1 MKKFASALLIVLVS
15 FLHSC
20 EPKDPIDVTGLIYG
34 TITDKATAEPV
45 KAASVELI
53 PGGIKAITGSEGRYE
68 FPDVE
73 VGDYHIIVNK
83 TGYEEY
89 MSSPIVVAS
98 GQRVKV
104 DVPLEMLPPALR
116 VVDDENRDLSL
127 LDFGDAEADV
137 ARSFNIYND
146 GPESLEWE
154 VTKTA
159 NWIDS
164 LSRHSGKLNPNAKH
178 SVVVFI
184 NREKLV
190 EGVNKTTLQVTST
203 NGSKAIEVQA
213 VNSRETMVVNML
225 DCSDVTGTSAVLNAE
240 MSNFG
245 NPRCTERGFVYSE
258 KTNPDLE
265 STIYKLTVPMT
276 DEATFSTALGDL
288 DPEKTYYIRAYAI
301 NAISTVYSTNE
312 IKLTLN
318 PALPEITTDAVSE
331 VSIAKGTAFFNAT
344 IKNVGDPAYTERGF
358 VYATTPSPTIYNE
371 KVLVSGTGVGK
382 YSAKVEGLEEG
393 KIYYIR
399 AFASNVKG
407 TAYGEQVTLDYN
419 AAMPVVSTL
428 EAKDKDIAQGTATF
442 SGKIDA
448 LGDLGYTERGFV
460 YSATH
465 EPTIEDS
472 RVIAEGTGAGL
483 FSAQATG
490 LAEGYTYRIR
500 AYATNAK
507 GTVYGKEITMDYN
520 ATLASVST
528 LEVQNKNIAQG
539 TATYN
544 AIVKTK
550 GDPIFTEKGFV
561 YATTQHPTI
570 DDEKIVVA
578 GSEIGKY
585 SAQATGLAEGKTY
598 YIRAYITNMKGT
610 SYGEEITMDYTAS
623 MPVVS
628 TIEVLSKNIGAG
640 TASFSGKVT
649 ALGDLGYT
657 EHGFVYSATHEPT
670 IEDARAIAEGSGT
683 GLFSAQATGL
693 AEGYTYRIRAYATN
707 AKGTVY
713 GQEIT
718 MDYFAVA
725 PAVTTQSVAFTSNVK
740 TARFVAQI
748 NSVGDP
754 VYSERGFVYG
764 KMQTPTIDDA
774 TASVVVVPNTSST
787 QYEQEVTREDWG
799 NEIWYVRAYLKHAK
813 GVVYGEV
820 KSMQNPEY
828 IAYQKF
834 PTFEYGGST
843 YRVYPDMGMM
853 AWDQAVN
860 ACNNLVYAGY
870 SDWYLPSIQEL
881 NAMYL
886 NKDKIGGFA
895 TDDAY
900 WSSTEYDASEC
911 WGQYFD
917 TGDMGVGLKNYI
929 FRVRPIRKE
938 K

>member
-1 MKKFASALLIVLVS
+1 M
-15 FLHSC
+15 
-20 EPKDPIDVTGLIYG
+20 
-34 TITDKATAEPV
+34 
-45 KAASVELI
+45 
-53 PGGIKAITGSEGRYE
+53 
-68 FPDVE
+68 
-73 VGDYHIIVNK
+73 
-83 TGYEEY
+83 
-89 MSSPIVVAS
+89 
-98 GQRVKV
+98 
-104 DVPLEMLPPALR
+104 
-116 VVDDENRDLSL
+116 
-127 LDFGDAEADV
+127 
-137 ARSFNIYND
+137 
-146 GPESLEWE
+146 
-154 VTKTA
+154 
-159 NWIDS
+159 
-164 LSRHSGKLNPNAKH
+164 
-178 SVVVFI
+178 
-184 NREKLV
+184 
-190 EGVNKTTLQVTST
+190 
-203 NGSKAIEVQA
+203 
-213 VNSRETMVVNML
+213 
-225 DCSDVTGTSAVLNAE
+225 
-240 MSNFG
+240 
-245 NPRCTERGFVYSE
+245 
-258 KTNPDLE
+258 
-265 STIYKLTVPMT
+265 
-276 DEATFSTALGDL
+276 
-288 DPEKTYYIRAYAI
+288 
-301 NAISTVYSTNE
+301 
-312 IKLTLN
+312 
-318 PALPEITTDAVSE
+318 
-331 VSIAKGTAFFNAT
+331 
-344 IKNVGDPAYTERGF
+344 
-358 VYATTPSPTIYNE
+358 
-371 KVLVSGTGVGK
+371 
-382 YSAKVEGLEEG
+382 
-393 KIYYIR
+393 
-399 AFASNVKG
+399 
-407 TAYGEQVTLDYN
+407 
-419 AAMPVVSTL
+419 
-428 EAKDKDIAQGTATF
+428 
-442 SGKIDA
+442 
-448 LGDLGYTERGFV
+448 GDLGYTERGFV

-465 EPTIEDS
+465 EPTIEDT
-472 RVIAEGTGAGL
+472 RAIAEGTGTGL
-483 FSAQATG
+483 FSAQAIG
-490 LAEGYTYRIR
+490 LTEGHIYRIR

-539 TATYN
+539 TATFN

-610 SYGEEITMDYTAS
+610 SYGEEITMDY
-623 MPVVS
+623 
-628 TIEVLSKNIGAG
+628 
-640 TASFSGKVT
+640 
-649 ALGDLGYT
+649 
-657 EHGFVYSATHEPT
+657 
-670 IEDARAIAEGSGT
+670 
-683 GLFSAQATGL
+683 
-693 AEGYTYRIRAYATN
+693 
-707 AKGTVY
+707 
-713 GQEIT
+713 
-718 MDYFAVA
+718 FAVA

-740 TARFVAQI
+740 TAHFVAQI
-748 NSVGDP
+748 SSVGDP

-799 NEIWYVRAYLKHAK
+799 RDIWYVRAYLKHAK

-853 AWDQAVN
+853 AWDQAMN

-895 TDDAY
+895 IDDAY

>member
-89 MSSPIVVAS
+89 MSSSIVVAS

-116 VVDDENRDLSL
+116 VVDDENNDLSL
-127 LDFGDAEADV
+127 LNFGDAEADV

-190 EGVNKTTLQVTST
+190 EGLNKTTLQVTST

-258 KTNPDLE
+258 RTNPNLE

-276 DEATFSTALGDL
+276 DETTFSTALGDL

-312 IKLTLN
+312 IRLTLN

-371 KVLVSGTGVGK
+371 KVLVSGSGVGK

-419 AAMPVVSTL
+419 AAMPQVSTL
-428 EAKDKDIAQGTATF
+428 EAKDRNIAQGTATF
-442 SGKIDA
+442 SGRVDA

-465 EPTIEDS
+465 EPTIEDA
-472 RVIAEGTGAGL
+472 RAIAEGTGTGL

-490 LAEGYTYRIR
+490 LAEGRIYRIR

-539 TATYN
+539 TATFN

-550 GDPIFTEKGFV
+550 GDPVFTEKGFV

-610 SYGEEITMDYTAS
+610 SYGE
-623 MPVVS
+623 
-628 TIEVLSKNIGAG
+628 
-640 TASFSGKVT
+640 
-649 ALGDLGYT
+649 
-657 EHGFVYSATHEPT
+657 
-670 IEDARAIAEGSGT
+670 
-683 GLFSAQATGL
+683 
-693 AEGYTYRIRAYATN
+693 
-707 AKGTVY
+707 
-713 GQEIT
+713 EIT

-853 AWDQAVN
+853 AWDQAMN

>member
-1 MKKFASALLIVLVS
+1 
-15 FLHSC
+15 
-20 EPKDPIDVTGLIYG
+20 
-34 TITDKATAEPV
+34 
-45 KAASVELI
+45 
-53 PGGIKAITGSEGRYE
+53 
-68 FPDVE
+68 
-73 VGDYHIIVNK
+73 
-83 TGYEEY
+83 
-89 MSSPIVVAS
+89 
-98 GQRVKV
+98 
-104 DVPLEMLPPALR
+104 
-116 VVDDENRDLSL
+116 
-127 LDFGDAEADV
+127 
-137 ARSFNIYND
+137 
-146 GPESLEWE
+146 
-154 VTKTA
+154 
-159 NWIDS
+159 
-164 LSRHSGKLNPNAKH
+164 
-178 SVVVFI
+178 
-184 NREKLV
+184 
-190 EGVNKTTLQVTST
+190 
-203 NGSKAIEVQA
+203 
-213 VNSRETMVVNML
+213 
-225 DCSDVTGTSAVLNAE
+225 
-240 MSNFG
+240 
-245 NPRCTERGFVYSE
+245 
-258 KTNPDLE
+258 
-265 STIYKLTVPMT
+265 
-276 DEATFSTALGDL
+276 
-288 DPEKTYYIRAYAI
+288 
-301 NAISTVYSTNE
+301 
-312 IKLTLN
+312 
-318 PALPEITTDAVSE
+318 
-331 VSIAKGTAFFNAT
+331 
-344 IKNVGDPAYTERGF
+344 
-358 VYATTPSPTIYNE
+358 
-371 KVLVSGTGVGK
+371 
-382 YSAKVEGLEEG
+382 
-393 KIYYIR
+393 
-399 AFASNVKG
+399 
-407 TAYGEQVTLDYN
+407 
-419 AAMPVVSTL
+419 
-428 EAKDKDIAQGTATF
+428 
-442 SGKIDA
+442 
-448 LGDLGYTERGFV
+448 
-460 YSATH
+460 
-465 EPTIEDS
+465 
-472 RVIAEGTGAGL
+472 
-483 FSAQATG
+483 
-490 LAEGYTYRIR
+490 
-500 AYATNAK
+500 
-507 GTVYGKEITMDYN
+507 
-520 ATLASVST
+520 
-528 LEVQNKNIAQG
+528 
-539 TATYN
+539 
-544 AIVKTK
+544 
-550 GDPIFTEKGFV
+550 
-561 YATTQHPTI
+561 
-570 DDEKIVVA
+570 
-578 GSEIGKY
+578 
-585 SAQATGLAEGKTY
+585 
-598 YIRAYITNMKGT
+598 
-610 SYGEEITMDYTAS
+610 MDYTAS

-670 IEDARAIAEGSGT
+670 IEDARAIAEGTGT

-725 PAVTTQSVAFTSNVK
+725 PEVTTQSVAFTSNVK

-799 NEIWYVRAYLKHAK
+799 RDIWYVRAYLKHAK

-853 AWDQAVN
+853 AWDQAMN

>member
-1 MKKFASALLIVLVS
+1 MKKIASALLIVLVS

-89 MSSPIVVAS
+89 MSSSIVVAS

-116 VVDDENRDLSL
+116 VVDDENNDLSL
-127 LDFGDAEADV
+127 LNFGDAEADV

-190 EGVNKTTLQVTST
+190 EGLNKTTLQVTST

-225 DCSDVTGTSAVLNAE
+225 DCSDVTGTSAVLNAA

-258 KTNPDLE
+258 RTNPSLE

-276 DEATFSTALGDL
+276 DETTFSTALGDL

-312 IKLTLN
+312 IRLTLN

-419 AAMPVVSTL
+419 AAMPQVSTL
-428 EAKDKDIAQGTATF
+428 EAKDRNIAQGTATF
-442 SGKIDA
+442 SGRVDA

-465 EPTIEDS
+465 EPTIEDA
-472 RVIAEGTGAGL
+472 RAIAEGTGTGL

-490 LAEGYTYRIR
+490 LAEGHIYRIR

-539 TATYN
+539 TATFN

-585 SAQATGLAEGKTY
+585 SAQATGLAEGKIY

-657 EHGFVYSATHEPT
+657 ERGFVYSATHEPT
-670 IEDARAIAEGSGT
+670 IEDAKAVATGTGT
-683 GLFSAQATGL
+683 GLFTAQATGL
-693 AEGYTYRIRAYATN
+693 AEGHIYRIRAYATN

-853 AWDQAVN
+853 AWDQAMN

>member
-1 MKKFASALLIVLVS
+1 
-15 FLHSC
+15 
-20 EPKDPIDVTGLIYG
+20 
-34 TITDKATAEPV
+34 
-45 KAASVELI
+45 
-53 PGGIKAITGSEGRYE
+53 
-68 FPDVE
+68 
-73 VGDYHIIVNK
+73 
-83 TGYEEY
+83 
-89 MSSPIVVAS
+89 
-98 GQRVKV
+98 
-104 DVPLEMLPPALR
+104 
-116 VVDDENRDLSL
+116 
-127 LDFGDAEADV
+127 
-137 ARSFNIYND
+137 
-146 GPESLEWE
+146 
-154 VTKTA
+154 
-159 NWIDS
+159 
-164 LSRHSGKLNPNAKH
+164 
-178 SVVVFI
+178 
-184 NREKLV
+184 
-190 EGVNKTTLQVTST
+190 
-203 NGSKAIEVQA
+203 
-213 VNSRETMVVNML
+213 
-225 DCSDVTGTSAVLNAE
+225 
-240 MSNFG
+240 
-245 NPRCTERGFVYSE
+245 
-258 KTNPDLE
+258 
-265 STIYKLTVPMT
+265 
-276 DEATFSTALGDL
+276 
-288 DPEKTYYIRAYAI
+288 
-301 NAISTVYSTNE
+301 
-312 IKLTLN
+312 
-318 PALPEITTDAVSE
+318 
-331 VSIAKGTAFFNAT
+331 
-344 IKNVGDPAYTERGF
+344 
-358 VYATTPSPTIYNE
+358 
-371 KVLVSGTGVGK
+371 
-382 YSAKVEGLEEG
+382 
-393 KIYYIR
+393 
-399 AFASNVKG
+399 
-407 TAYGEQVTLDYN
+407 
-419 AAMPVVSTL
+419 
-428 EAKDKDIAQGTATF
+428 
-442 SGKIDA
+442 
-448 LGDLGYTERGFV
+448 
-460 YSATH
+460 
-465 EPTIEDS
+465 
-472 RVIAEGTGAGL
+472 
-483 FSAQATG
+483 
-490 LAEGYTYRIR
+490 
-500 AYATNAK
+500 
-507 GTVYGKEITMDYN
+507 
-520 ATLASVST
+520 
-528 LEVQNKNIAQG
+528 
-539 TATYN
+539 

-550 GDPIFTEKGFV
+550 GDPVFTEKGFV

-649 ALGDLGYT
+649 ALGDLGYI
-657 EHGFVYSATHEPT
+657 ERGFVYSATHEPT
-670 IEDARAIAEGSGT
+670 IEDAKAVATGTGT
-683 GLFSAQATGL
+683 GLFTAQATGL
-693 AEGYTYRIRAYATN
+693 AEGHIYRIRAYATN

-853 AWDQAVN
+853 AWDQAMN

>member
-89 MSSPIVVAS
+89 MSSSIVVAS

-116 VVDDENRDLSL
+116 VVDDENKDLSL

-190 EGVNKTTLQVTST
+190 EGLNKTTLQVTST

-258 KTNPDLE
+258 RTNPSLE

-312 IKLTLN
+312 IRLTLN
-318 PALPEITTDAVSE
+318 PALPEITTEAVSE

-419 AAMPVVSTL
+419 AAMPQVSTL
-428 EAKDKDIAQGTATF
+428 EAKDRNIAQGTATF

-465 EPTIEDS
+465 EPTIEDT
-472 RVIAEGTGAGL
+472 RVIAEGTGTGL
-483 FSAQATG
+483 FSAKATG
-490 LAEGYTYRIR
+490 LAEGHIYRIR

-539 TATYN
+539 TATFN

-570 DDEKIVVA
+570 DNEKIVVA

-640 TASFSGKVT
+640 IASFSGKVT

-657 EHGFVYSATHEPT
+657 ERGFVYSATHEPT
-670 IEDARAIAEGSGT
+670 IEDAKAVAEGSGT
-683 GLFSAQATGL
+683 GLFAAQATGL

-853 AWDQAVN
+853 AWNQAMN